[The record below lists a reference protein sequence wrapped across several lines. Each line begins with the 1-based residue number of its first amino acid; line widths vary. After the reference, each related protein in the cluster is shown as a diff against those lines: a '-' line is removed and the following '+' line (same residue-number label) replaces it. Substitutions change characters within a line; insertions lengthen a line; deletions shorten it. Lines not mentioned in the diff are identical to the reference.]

1 MTNTVEDTNISRRKA
16 LFLGGTAAVVGGA
29 ALSSCTFSPQTV
41 LPAVIDAVIGV
52 MTPVCQVIPGI
63 VTLVDII
70 AKAFPAA
77 VGVSTITDAVAQEIA
92 KYVCS
97 LFSASGVVPGQTPP
111 ASGKLAADVNG
122 INVDLHGWT
131 IVNGKIVHF

>member
-1 MTNTVEDTNISRRKA
+1 MSDLSRRKLLTSA
-16 LFLGGTAAVVGGA
+16 APVAVVTAAGFSLA
-29 ALSSCTFSPQTV
+29 SCTMTASNV
-41 LPAVIDAVIGV
+41 LPTVIDAVIGV

-77 VGVSTITDAVAQEIA
+77 VGVSAITDTLAKQIA
-92 KYVCS
+92 EYVCS
-97 LFSASGVVPGQTPP
+97 LFTASGVVPGKP
-111 ASGKLAADVNG
+111 ASHKLKASVNG
-122 INVDLHGWT
+122 SSIDLHGWT